1 MTLKCPKDIE
11 AKKNNVCIT
20 ALPLGGSEALPV
32 LRACAVCLYFTI
44 PLPGLGV
51 AFENIYS
58 IFAVCLCNLPM

>member
-1 MTLKCPKDIE
+1 MALKCPEDIE

-20 ALPLGGSEALPV
+20 ALPLGGSVALPV

-44 PLPGLGV
+44 PLSGLGA